1 MGHTYNPS
9 HSRGW
14 GRKTTMSLRLTYAT
28 WGIPVQPWLLCKSWE
43 NGWVVETHAMQTW
56 GPALKS
62 TALMWK
68 SGKVIGIYI
77 PTLGQ
82 EGQRQTDPKNSNR
95 AMPARPAK
103 SVNSILRE
111 PVSNKQGREQQR
123 KTTDLTL
130 YPPHTC
136 THVCMHAYLYTYIW
150 MCPYLCIIQ

>member
-1 MGHTYNPS
+1 MGKWLS
-9 HSRGW
+9 
-14 GRKTTMSLRLTYAT
+14 GRNARHVNMRTCAQIH
-28 WGIPVQPWLLCKSWE
+28 G
-43 NGWVVETHAMQTW
+43 TH
-56 GPALKS
+56 GFE
-62 TALMWK
+62 

-95 AMPARPAK
+95 PTPARPAK

-111 PVSNKQGREQQR
+111 LVSNKQGREQQR

-136 THVCMHAYLYTYIW
+136 TQVCRHADLYA
-150 MCPYLCIIQ
+150 